1 MVFSSYPFILAFLPA
16 VLALVWFLNR
26 IRAPAGRI
34 IVCLAGASVA
44 FYAYWDWRFLW
55 VLAASIFVNYGLGQ
69 LIARTSGTRATAL
82 VVLGI
87 AFNLAF
93 LGYFKYANFLIGN
106 VVAVFGTHLPY
117 LDIILPLGISFFT
130 FQQIAYLVDIRQGKV
145 ADHSFHHYLLFVTF
159 FPQLIAGP
167 IVHHSELIPQFVSG
181 QAGRIRV
188 EMFAQGLAIFVLGV
202 AKKVLI
208 ADRVALY
215 ATPVFEAAA
224 NGVSIPLLEAWSGT
238 LAYTFQIYFDFSAYS
253 DMAVGLGLM
262 FGLRLPIN
270 FNSPYKATSLI
281 EFWRRWHITLSR
293 FLRDYLYIPLGGNR
307 RGERRR
313 YVNLFIVMLLGGF
326 WHGAAWTFVVW
337 GAVHGVGLAIN
348 HLWRGIVQSNEKE
361 AGPLS
366 QWTGRFAT
374 FLFVAIAWVLFRA
387 NDMGTAGNMLVG
399 LFGANGVVLPETYF
413 THLGALAPQLAA
425 LGVRFEAGYLFL
437 GVTQIAILAGLFA
450 VVMLAPNALEISG
463 YIAQTALPAWQR
475 WQPNLGWGLGLSALA
490 IVSLVMMSDAGE
502 FLYFQF

>member
-1 MVFSSYPFILAFLPA
+1 
-16 VLALVWFLNR
+16 
-26 IRAPAGRI
+26 
-34 IVCLAGASVA
+34 
-44 FYAYWDWRFLW
+44 
-55 VLAASIFVNYGLGQ
+55 
-69 LIARTSGTRATAL
+69 
-82 VVLGI
+82 
-87 AFNLAF
+87 
-93 LGYFKYANFLIGN
+93 
-106 VVAVFGTHLPY
+106 
-117 LDIILPLGISFFT
+117 
-130 FQQIAYLVDIRQGKV
+130 
-145 ADHSFHHYLLFVTF
+145 
-159 FPQLIAGP
+159 
-167 IVHHSELIPQFVSG
+167 
-181 QAGRIRV
+181 
-188 EMFAQGLAIFVLGV
+188 
-202 AKKVLI
+202 
-208 ADRVALY
+208 
-215 ATPVFEAAA
+215 
-224 NGVSIPLLEAWSGT
+224 
-238 LAYTFQIYFDFSAYS
+238 
-253 DMAVGLGLM
+253 M